1 MIDLVGFTA
10 STLIIGSVMTRSI
23 GRLRGLAIVGAVA
36 YIAYGILLPAWP
48 VVVPNAMTLT
58 IHLIH
63 LRILLVERDQVGA
76 DPSAF
81 QDGRSRF
88 GPADRGTLESDAAL
102 LTVVEVVSSERGR
115 ERAEG

>member
-48 VVVPNAMTLT
+48 VVVTNAVTLT

-63 LRILLVERDQVGA
+63 LRILLVERNRLGA
-76 DPSAF
+76 GRTVF
-81 QDGRSRF
+81 QAKDNRF
-88 GPADRGTLESDAAL
+88 GLVDRGTLESEAPL
-102 LTVVEVVSSERGR
+102 LAVVEVVPSEGRRERG
-115 ERAEG
+115 EG